1 MAITQDTYTGNG
13 VKTNYTFT
21 FPYIE
26 EDDVKVSLD
35 GVDTTAYTFANA
47 TTIQFN
53 TAPGDG
59 VAIRIYRNTS
69 DENLSAV
76 FYSGSA
82 IRSQDLNNNFTQAL
96 YVAQETKNTT
106 IQASTGNLADGS
118 ITSNL
123 IADGAVSNSK
133 LGVNSVTEAKIAN
146 GAVTTSKIADS
157 NVTEAKLS
165 FTPLKSTDIG
175 VTVQGY
181 DATTLKSTDIGTTV
195 QAYDA
200 DTAKLDVAQT
210 FTADQTFTATQTY
223 PKIPQNAKTAA
234 YTLVAADAGKHISI
248 TTGGITV
255 PSGVFA
261 VGDAVSI
268 YNNSASSQ
276 TITQGASTTLR
287 LAGSA
292 STGNR
297 TLSQYGLCTI
307 LCVASNTFVVSGA
320 IVS

>member
-53 TAPGDG
+53 TAPNNG

-123 IADGAVSNSK
+123 IANNAVSAAK
-133 LGVNSVTEAKIAN
+133 LSDS
-146 GAVTTSKIADS
+146 AVTTAKVADS
-157 NVTEAKLS
+157 
-165 FTPLKSTDIG
+165 
-175 VTVQGY
+175 
-181 DATTLKSTDIGTTV
+181 
-195 QAYDA
+195 
-200 DTAKLDVAQT
+200 
-210 FTADQTFTATQTY
+210 
-223 PKIPQNAKTAA
+223 
-234 YTLVAADAGKHISI
+234 SI
-248 TTGGITV
+248 TTAKVADGNITAAKLAETYLTT
-255 PSGVFA
+255 SA
-261 VGDAVSI
+261 
-268 YNNSASSQ
+268 ASS
-276 TITQGASTTLR
+276 TYLTQSNAASTYATK
-287 LAGSA
+287 GSA
-292 STGNR
+292 
-297 TLSQYGLCTI
+297 LAL
-307 LCVASNTFVVSGA
+307 A
-320 IVS
+320 IALG

>member
-53 TAPGDG
+53 TAPNVG

-123 IADGAVSNSK
+123 IANDAVSNSK
-133 LGVNSVTEAKIAN
+133 LGDNSVTTAKIVDDAVSN
-146 GAVTTSKIADS
+146 SKLGTNSVTTAKIVDA

-175 VTVQGY
+175 VT
-181 DATTLKSTDIGTTV
+181 I

-210 FTADQTFTATQTY
+210 FTADQTFTSTQTY
-223 PKIPQNAKTAA
+223 PRIPANAKTAA
-234 YTLVAADAGKHISI
+234 YTLIASDAGKHISI
-248 TTGGITV
+248 TTGGVTI
-255 PSGVFA
+255 PQNVFS
-261 VGDAVSI
+261 VGDAISI
-268 YNNSASSQ
+268 YNNSGSSQ
-276 TITQGASTTLR
+276 TITQGTGVTLR
-287 LAGSA
+287 LPGTSL
-292 STGNR
+292 TGNR
-297 TLSQYGLCTI
+297 TLSQYGLCTV
-307 LCVASNTFVVSGA
+307 LCVASNVFVVSG
-320 IVS
+320 SGLS

>member
-53 TAPGDG
+53 TAPNVG

-123 IADGAVSNSK
+123 IANGAVSAAK
-133 LGVNSVTEAKIAN
+133 LSDS
-146 GAVTTSKIADS
+146 AVTTAKVADS
-157 NVTEAKLS
+157 
-165 FTPLKSTDIG
+165 
-175 VTVQGY
+175 
-181 DATTLKSTDIGTTV
+181 
-195 QAYDA
+195 
-200 DTAKLDVAQT
+200 
-210 FTADQTFTATQTY
+210 
-223 PKIPQNAKTAA
+223 
-234 YTLVAADAGKHISI
+234 SI
-248 TTGGITV
+248 TTAKVADGNITAAKLAETYLTT
-255 PSGVFA
+255 SA
-261 VGDAVSI
+261 
-268 YNNSASSQ
+268 ASS
-276 TITQGASTTLR
+276 TYLTQSNAASTYATKGTA
-287 LAGSA
+287 LA
-292 STGNR
+292 
-297 TLSQYGLCTI
+297 L
-307 LCVASNTFVVSGA
+307 A
-320 IVS
+320 IALG

>member
-53 TAPGDG
+53 TAPDVG

-123 IADGAVSNSK
+123 IADGAVSAAK
-133 LGVNSVTEAKIAN
+133 LSDS
-146 GAVTTSKIADS
+146 AVTT
-157 NVTEAKLS
+157 AKLS
-165 FTPLKSTDIG
+165 DG
-175 VTVQGY
+175 
-181 DATTLKSTDIGTTV
+181 
-195 QAYDA
+195 
-200 DTAKLDVAQT
+200 
-210 FTADQTFTATQTY
+210 
-223 PKIPQNAKTAA
+223 
-234 YTLVAADAGKHISI
+234 SI
-248 TTGGITV
+248 TTAKVADSSITTAKV
-255 PSGVFA
+255 ADG
-261 VGDAVSI
+261 SI
-268 YNNSASSQ
+268 TAAKLAESYLTTSAASS
-276 TITQGASTTLR
+276 TYLTQSNAASTYATKGTA
-287 LAGSA
+287 LA
-292 STGNR
+292 
-297 TLSQYGLCTI
+297 L
-307 LCVASNTFVVSGA
+307 A
-320 IVS
+320 IALG

>member
-53 TAPGDG
+53 TAPNVG

-123 IADGAVSNSK
+123 IANNAVSAAK
-133 LGVNSVTEAKIAN
+133 LSDS
-146 GAVTTSKIADS
+146 AVTTAKVADS
-157 NVTEAKLS
+157 
-165 FTPLKSTDIG
+165 
-175 VTVQGY
+175 
-181 DATTLKSTDIGTTV
+181 
-195 QAYDA
+195 
-200 DTAKLDVAQT
+200 
-210 FTADQTFTATQTY
+210 
-223 PKIPQNAKTAA
+223 
-234 YTLVAADAGKHISI
+234 SI
-248 TTGGITV
+248 TTAKVADGNITAAKLAETYLTT
-255 PSGVFA
+255 SA
-261 VGDAVSI
+261 
-268 YNNSASSQ
+268 ASS
-276 TITQGASTTLR
+276 TYLTQSNAASTYATK
-287 LAGSA
+287 GSA
-292 STGNR
+292 
-297 TLSQYGLCTI
+297 LAL
-307 LCVASNTFVVSGA
+307 A
-320 IVS
+320 IALG

>member
-53 TAPGDG
+53 TAPDVG

-123 IADGAVSNSK
+123 IANNAVSATK
-133 LGVNSVTEAKIAN
+133 LSDS
-146 GAVTTSKIADS
+146 AVTTAKISDSAVTTAKVADG
-157 NVTEAKLS
+157 NITAAKLAE
-165 FTPLKSTDIG
+165 TYL
-175 VTVQGY
+175 
-181 DATTLKSTDIGTTV
+181 TTS
-195 QAYDA
+195 A
-200 DTAKLDVAQT
+200 
-210 FTADQTFTATQTY
+210 
-223 PKIPQNAKTAA
+223 
-234 YTLVAADAGKHISI
+234 
-248 TTGGITV
+248 
-255 PSGVFA
+255 
-261 VGDAVSI
+261 
-268 YNNSASSQ
+268 ASS
-276 TITQGASTTLR
+276 TYLTQSNAASTYATKGTA
-287 LAGSA
+287 LA
-292 STGNR
+292 
-297 TLSQYGLCTI
+297 L
-307 LCVASNTFVVSGA
+307 A
-320 IVS
+320 IALG

>member
-53 TAPGDG
+53 TAPDVG

-123 IADGAVSNSK
+123 IANNAVSAAK
-133 LGVNSVTEAKIAN
+133 LSDS
-146 GAVTTSKIADS
+146 AVTTAKVADS
-157 NVTEAKLS
+157 
-165 FTPLKSTDIG
+165 
-175 VTVQGY
+175 
-181 DATTLKSTDIGTTV
+181 
-195 QAYDA
+195 
-200 DTAKLDVAQT
+200 
-210 FTADQTFTATQTY
+210 
-223 PKIPQNAKTAA
+223 
-234 YTLVAADAGKHISI
+234 SI
-248 TTGGITV
+248 TTAKVADGNITAAKLAETYLTT
-255 PSGVFA
+255 SA
-261 VGDAVSI
+261 
-268 YNNSASSQ
+268 ASS
-276 TITQGASTTLR
+276 TYLTQSNAASTYATKGTA
-287 LAGSA
+287 LA
-292 STGNR
+292 
-297 TLSQYGLCTI
+297 L
-307 LCVASNTFVVSGA
+307 A
-320 IVS
+320 IALG